1 MLALFDHKRKM
12 MLPKLKHM
20 LRRLIRAA
28 AVALAAAG
36 LFTNAQADDRVV
48 VLTSYPEALTVK
60 FERAFEAANPGM
72 RVELLWRQSRDGLAY
87 LREGGYR
94 EVDVY
99 WTPSPGNFVQLRDEG
114 RLAKL
119 ELDDPDLPGMVGGVP
134 LGDPDDHFAAFE
146 LAGFGIA
153 YHREAVQSLGL
164 EPPRDWAD
172 LAVPAY
178 AGKVQ
183 LPTPARTGFASSLI
197 EAVLQAQGWERGWAL
212 LSAIAG
218 NAQLGSVLA
227 DGPDPLSMGR
237 IAARMSI
244 DFFARNSGEAVSFVY
259 PPKTAYSPAHVAIMA
274 EAPHPEAA
282 RRFVDFVLSPAGQ
295 DLLWHADVRRLPV
308 RASSYEGHPGTTA
321 KPFATDALA
330 YDSVLTEKRR
340 GLVAELFDAV
350 LTAPH
355 EALRDAWQAL
365 RAAER
370 QGSNDARV
378 GEARRLLESVP
389 VDAAGQADAELRTLF
404 SSPDSTAERAALIA
418 VWTDDARKRIAQ
430 ARELLA
436 QVQQ

>member
-1 MLALFDHKRKM
+1 MRT
-12 MLPKLKHM
+12 KLKHM
-20 LRRLIRAA
+20 PRRLIQAA
-28 AVALAAAG
+28 AVALAATG

-60 FERAFEAANPGM
+60 FERAFEAAHPGM
-72 RVELLWRQSRDGLAY
+72 RVELLWRQSRDGLVY

-99 WTPSPGNFVQLRDEG
+99 WTPSPGNFTRLRDEG

-119 ELDDPDLPGMVGGVP
+119 ALADPDLPGMVGGMP
-134 LGDPDDHFAAFE
+134 LGDPEGHFAAFE

-153 YHREAVQSLGL
+153 YHREAVRELGL
-164 EPPRDWAD
+164 APPRDWAD
-172 LAVPAY
+172 LAAPAY
-178 AGKVQ
+178 AGRVH

-197 EAVLQAQGWERGWAL
+197 EAVLQAHGWERGWAL

-218 NAQLGSVLA
+218 NAQLGSVVG

-259 PPKTAYSPAHVAIMA
+259 PPKTAYSLAHVAVMA
-274 EAPHPEAA
+274 EAPRPEAA

-295 DLLWHADVRRLPV
+295 ELLWHTDVRRLPV
-308 RASSYEGHPGTTA
+308 RPSSYEAHPETTA
-321 KPFATDALA
+321 KPFAADALA
-330 YDSVLTEKRR
+330 YDSVLTEERR

-350 LTAPH
+350 LTVPH
-355 EALRDAWQAL
+355 ASLSEAWQAL
-365 RAAER
+365 HAAER
-370 QGSNDARV
+370 QASGDARI
-378 GEARRLLESVP
+378 GEARRLLERVP
-389 VDAAGQADAELRTLF
+389 VDAAGQADAQLRALF
-404 SSPDSTAERAALIA
+404 SASDGAAERAALVA

-436 QVQQ
+436 QVQP